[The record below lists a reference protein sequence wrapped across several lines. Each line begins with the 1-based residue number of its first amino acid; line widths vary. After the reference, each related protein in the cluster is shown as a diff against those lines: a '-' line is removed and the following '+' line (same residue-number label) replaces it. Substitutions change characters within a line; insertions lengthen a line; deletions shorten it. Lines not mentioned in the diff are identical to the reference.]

1 MRHLIDFRPA
11 AGLMLVPP
19 LLLPGYDHLEHP
31 SKHVPRAAAVLCF
44 LSAPATARR
53 PCLAIIM
60 CRFHPIAALTTL
72 IPPAISTL

>member
-44 LSAPATARR
+44 LSAAFYLHLRLHADRASLSS
-53 PCLAIIM
+53 CA
-60 CRFHPIAALTTL
+60 
-72 IPPAISTL
+72 